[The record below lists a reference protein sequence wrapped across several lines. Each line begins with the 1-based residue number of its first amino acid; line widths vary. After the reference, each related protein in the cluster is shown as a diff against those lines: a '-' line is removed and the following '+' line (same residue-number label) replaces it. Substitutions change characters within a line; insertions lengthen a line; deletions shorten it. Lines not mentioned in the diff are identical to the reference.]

1 MKSRYEFSIVEML
14 RISPRFVV
22 LLAAMCLSIAFLL
35 LDILS
40 VISVLQ
46 SAMPT
51 GINPFWKVHPSPL
64 PSSHTSQAANALTS

>member
-1 MKSRYEFSIVEML
+1 VKTRYEFGLLEML

-40 VISVLQ
+40 VTSVLR
-46 SAMPT
+46 SALPT
-51 GINPFWKVHPSPL
+51 GINPFWKVRP
-64 PSSHTSQAANALTS
+64 ALVCLNYTKHLSRC